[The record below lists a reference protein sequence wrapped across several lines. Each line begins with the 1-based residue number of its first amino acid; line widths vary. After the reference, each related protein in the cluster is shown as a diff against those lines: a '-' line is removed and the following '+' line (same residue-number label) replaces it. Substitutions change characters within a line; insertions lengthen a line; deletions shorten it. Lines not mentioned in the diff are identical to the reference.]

1 MCTPV
6 RCPRNRDD
14 GGSRRR
20 MSWGGPSEGTGT
32 THGTL
37 PPCCRVGVE
46 ARARGWSLTQRDFKT
61 TGGRKLPTLA
71 QAFRLEFNS
80 PWNKLGEEEQTWSVK
95 FHTTGTG
102 MSSQAEAEAH
112 AIAFAEYILGAVPDT
127 TYLSRWIHYPVNSTV
142 NDYLADYGSG
152 AHQGTLAAYTSP
164 PSSFQM
170 LEVCHLWRCAAGK
183 NSKGRLKYL
192 FKYVHNAAPDQSVGF
207 TNDTPAPYVPS

>member
-1 MCTPV
+1 M
-6 RCPRNRDD
+6 
-14 GGSRRR
+14 
-20 MSWGGPSEGTGT
+20 
-32 THGTL
+32 
-37 PPCCRVGVE
+37 
-46 ARARGWSLTQRDFKT
+46 
-61 TGGRKLPTLA
+61 PTLA

-207 TNDTPAPYVPS
+207 TNDTPAPYTTGYLAELTTGVGPNDLVTTLPDGTPVTGDWEVAPRLYTRQLRRGTKKPKS